1 MDKEKKFK
9 VCLMR
14 ENVGSLCMYV
24 HNTQG
29 SIFTEFECIEDAE
42 KFVKVEKVQF
52 NGIDL
57 VVEWK

>member
-1 MDKEKKFK
+1 
-9 VCLMR
+9 
-14 ENVGSLCMYV
+14 MY
-24 HNTQG
+24 TTQQG